1 MKTYIETM
9 NKCLCDDEDT
19 RNKIPI
25 DPDSEEDVF
34 EKLKDG
40 VILAKL
46 ENLAD
51 KNALNEDELK
61 TGEDLTDEDKNN
73 NVQKVLEAADK
84 LNVPNKLK
92 PGDILK
98 GKKKKDQDIVGD
110 ILEKVMCPKKE
121 KPKKI

>member
-1 MKTYIETM
+1 M

-19 RNKIPI
+19 KNKIPI

-51 KNALNEDELK
+51 KNVLNENELK
-61 TGEDLTDEDKNN
+61 KGEDLNDEDKNKN
-73 NVQKVLEAADK
+73 EQNVLEAVDK
-84 LNVPNKLK
+84 LNAPNKLK

-98 GKKKKDQDIVGD
+98 GKKR
-110 ILEKVMCPKKE
+110 
-121 KPKKI
+121 KIKI